1 MGVKM
6 AKPYVVR
13 TLLLCRIRKTEALAV
28 KQIVKLL
35 IQYLVNQCG
44 KNPPNEAAIVDLQA
58 IAMEHPVG
66 ETVKVYPQT

>member
-1 MGVKM
+1 M

-13 TLLLCRIRKTEALAV
+13 IVMLCRIRKTESLAV

-44 KNPPNEAAIVDLQA
+44 KNPPNEPASIDLQA
-58 IAMEHPVG
+58 IAMEHPVD